1 MVVSKVG
8 FLGALLLGLPN
19 ILLALENGLTSQ
31 EQRGLMPGMV
41 EGYGELSCNANANPK
56 INTDECLE
64 GATPLST
71 LLGDSIFEH
80 QVTIP
85 CGTCYTVDYTNGE
98 TITLDGGLNV
108 LGRLHFPSTANVT
121 LETTSVIVQGLWSM
135 TTPDVGNTVTIRLYG
150 TEDVWAFPHD
160 YCCSDYDSACDSDC
174 MNKAN
179 MASKPF
185 AVIGGTFCNDMMILV
200 FPMAHP
206 ITQFSRSI
214 NS

>member
-1 MVVSKVG
+1 MVVTKVG
-8 FLGALLLGLPN
+8 FLGALLLGLPKT
-19 ILLALENGLTSQ
+19 LLASQ
-31 EQRGLMPGMV
+31 EQRGLMPGM
-41 EGYGELSCNANANPK
+41 EMGYGELSCNTNTSPQ
-56 INTDECLE
+56 INTDECLA

-71 LLGDSIFEH
+71 LLGDNIFEH

-98 TITLDGGLNV
+98 TVPLPSGLNV

-150 TEDVWAFPHD
+150 TEDVTVYPHD
-160 YCCSDYDSACDSDC
+160 YCCSDDTTCDSEC

-185 AVIGGTFCNDMMILV
+185 AVVGGTFCR
-200 FPMAHP
+200 A
-206 ITQFSRSI
+206 
-214 NS
+214 